1 MAMIAGMKNRHSG
14 FTTMEL
20 LTTVVL
26 AGVVLAMGIP
36 SYSRFVASSRVTEQT
51 TELMG
56 VLNLGR
62 SEAIRRNQTL
72 TFCRATSATA
82 TACDGTNTNW
92 QHWILRTGTGVVLR
106 RGVLNTY
113 GGNHLVNSTLTSES
127 MDFGPDGL
135 SRTGGALVNGQQFT
149 VCSKKY
155 DNENIRTLTLG
166 ASSRISTV
174 RGSGTC
180 S

>member
-1 MAMIAGMKNRHSG
+1 MAMIPAMKNRHSG

-26 AGVVLAMGIP
+26 VGILLSLAIP

-51 TELMG
+51 TELIG

-72 TFCRATSATA
+72 TLCRAGNATA
-82 TACDGTNTNW
+82 TACATSNANW
-92 QHWILRTGTGVVLR
+92 EHWILRTGAGEVLR
-106 RGVLNTY
+106 RGQLNSH
-113 GGNHLVNSTLTSES
+113 GGNHLVNSTLTDES
-127 MDFGPDGL
+127 ISFGPDGL
-135 SRTGGALVNGQQFT
+135 SRTGGALVSDHEFV

-155 DNENIRTLTLG
+155 DNENIRRLTLG
-166 ASSRISTV
+166 ASSRISTA
-174 RGSGTC
+174 RESGTC

>member
-1 MAMIAGMKNRHSG
+1 MAMIPAMKNRHSG

-26 AGVVLAMGIP
+26 AGVVLALGVP
-36 SYSRFVASSRVTEQT
+36 SYARFVASSRVTEQT
-51 TELMG
+51 TDIIG

-72 TFCRATSATA
+72 TFCRAADATTTACATA
-82 TACDGTNTNW
+82 DAIW
-92 QHWILRTGTGVVLR
+92 QHWILRTPTGEVLR
-106 RGVLNTY
+106 RGSLNTY
-113 GGNHLVNSTLTSES
+113 GGNHLVNSTLTNES
-127 MDFGPDGL
+127 IDFGPDGL
-135 SRTGGALVNGQQFT
+135 SRTGGTLVNGHRFT
-149 VCSKKY
+149 ICSKKY

-174 RGSGTC
+174 RSSGTC

>member
-1 MAMIAGMKNRHSG
+1 MAMIPAMKNRHSG

-26 AGVVLAMGIP
+26 AGVLVSLAIP

-51 TELMG
+51 TDIIG

-72 TFCRATSATA
+72 TFCRAADATA
-82 TACDGTNTNW
+82 TACATADAVW
-92 QHWILRTGTGVVLR
+92 QHWILRTATGDVLR
-106 RGVLNTY
+106 RGSLNTY
-113 GGNHLVNSTLTSES
+113 GGNHLVSSTLTNES
-127 MDFGPDGL
+127 IDFGSDGL
-135 SRTGGALVNGQQFT
+135 SRTGGALVNGHRFT

-166 ASSRISTV
+166 ASSRISNV
-174 RGSGTC
+174 RSSGTC